1 MQRYMMRWW
10 VALAAVIAL
19 GPSAWAGDLT
29 ADEIMRRNEVVDKV
43 ADSRADV
50 TMTLVSSSGARRE
63 RSTQS
68 SSKLTANGI
77 DQKRLVRFLTPAD
90 VKGTA
95 TLLVEHADADDD
107 IWIYLPALH
116 KVRRLVA
123 NNKKD
128 SFVGTDF
135 SYGDII
141 GHKAA
146 SWTHTLAGTEQ
157 VDGVDT
163 YIVDSV
169 PRSDDVRETSG
180 YAKRRS
186 WIRTDNFV
194 AVKVLYWDTAEKP
207 LKELHATDVR
217 ETDPAHHKWQAYR
230 IVMSNTQTGHSTEI
244 VWTKLEVGV
253 GLSDDLF
260 TERELEK
267 ES

>member
-1 MQRYMMRWW
+1 
-10 VALAAVIAL
+10 
-19 GPSAWAGDLT
+19 
-29 ADEIMRRNEVVDKV
+29 MRRNEVVDKV
-43 ADSRADV
+43 ADSRAEV
-50 TMTLVSSSGARRE
+50 TMTLISASGVRRE
-63 RSTQS
+63 RSTLS

-95 TLLVEHADADDD
+95 TLLIEHADGDDD

-141 GHKAA
+141 GHKVG
-146 SWTHTLAGTEQ
+146 SWTHTLAGTER
-157 VDGVDT
+157 VEGAET

-169 PRSDDVRETSG
+169 PRSDDVREASG

-186 WIRTDNFV
+186 WIRSDNFV
-194 AVKVLYWDTAEKP
+194 AVKISYWDTAEKP
-207 LKELHATDVR
+207 LKELRATDVR
-217 ETDPAHHKWQAYR
+217 EIDPTHHKWQAFR
-230 IVMSNTQTGHSTEI
+230 IVMTNTQTGHSTEI
-244 VWTKLEVGV
+244 VWGKLEVGV
-253 GLSDDLF
+253 GLPDDLF